1 MQDLSATSN
10 RDSAHRLVHRRDHPQ
25 PSAPQSVLPTG
36 SAISPALFDAII
48 GAPALPT
55 VYPIGADALRGFA
68 EALAMEQYPALE
80 VLARPLDEMLPML
93 RDVFAGPE
101 RQKVYWGIGTLK
113 SRTDALAAAKLTPDF
128 FVSPAFSRRVL
139 EVAIEAEI
147 PYIPAVHTFQD
158 VQNVIDAFDEF
169 GLTVQLLKLCPVYGL
184 SADYVRSL
192 SGCFPGISFCPT
204 GEVTLSNY
212 VHWKRMPAIVAP
224 MGSRLIPQELL
235 ESSNFSGVRERLRL
249 LRELARCNLPKD
261 PRKCPDHEAT

>member
-1 MQDLSATSN
+1 MSN
-10 RDSAHRLVHRRDHPQ
+10 LASVKHLGARHVVH
-25 PSAPQSVLPTG
+25 A
-36 SAISPALFDAII
+36 AEPALPKAAPPEQARPAINTQLYDALVA
-48 GAPALPT
+48 APALPT

-68 EALAMEQYPALE
+68 VALAMEHFPALE
-80 VLARPLDEMLPML
+80 VLARPLDDMLTVL

-101 RQKVYWGIGTLK
+101 RQQIYWGIGTLK
-113 SRTDALAAAKLTPDF
+113 SRADALAAAALTPDF

-139 EVAIEAEI
+139 EVAVETEI

-158 VQNVIDAFDEF
+158 VQNVLDAFDEF

-192 SGCFPGISFCPT
+192 SGCFPGILFCPT

-212 VHWKRMPAIVAP
+212 VHWKRMPSIVAP

-235 ESSNFSGVRERLRL
+235 ENSDFSGVRERLRL
-249 LRELARCNLPKD
+249 LRELARCN
-261 PRKCPDHEAT
+261 